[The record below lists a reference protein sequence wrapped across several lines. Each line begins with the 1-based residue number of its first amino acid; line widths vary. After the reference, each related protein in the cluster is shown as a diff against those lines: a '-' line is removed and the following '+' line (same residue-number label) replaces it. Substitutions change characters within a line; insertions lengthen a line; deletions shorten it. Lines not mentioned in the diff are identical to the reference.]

1 MAYGTVNADKMTTSD
16 GYTSAGTYGFKNRI
30 INGAMVIAQ
39 RATSSSPTGGG
50 YFTVD
55 RWRLGQNSGYAS
67 SLTPT
72 ISQSSTAPTGFINSF
87 LYTNGTGSAPTS
99 AQLISIDQYI
109 EGLNCTD
116 LAFGSASVATITI
129 SFWVRAS
136 VTGTYAVAL
145 TNSAIDR
152 SYVTTYTI
160 LSANTWEQKS
170 VTIAGD
176 QSGTWLTTNGTGIL
190 VRFPLGAGSTFQT
203 TAGAWQAGNYYTT
216 SACTNLTATTSAT
229 FYITG
234 VQLEKGSTATSFDYR
249 PYGTELQLCQRYYT
263 QLNSVGGYNSVF
275 GAGYCDTS
283 TAVKLYT
290 PLPVQMR
297 SAPTVTASAG
307 NTFYVASTA
316 GTACSAFTAQYAT
329 VNGIS
334 NQFTTTGQTAGQG
347 TLMRDN
353 NTTSAYIAASA
364 EL

>member
-1 MAYGTVNADKMTTSD
+1 MAYGTVNVDAMTTSD

-55 RWRLGQNSGYAS
+55 RWRLSQNSGYAS

-136 VTGTYAVAL
+136 ITGTYAVAL

-160 LSANTWEQKS
+160 SSANTWEQKS

-203 TAGAWQAGNYYTT
+203 TAGTWQAGNYYTT

-234 VQLEKGSTATSFDYR
+234 VQLEKGSTSTSFDYR
-249 PYGTELQLCQRYYT
+249 PYGTEFALCQRYYEIISSIYQNGYQAGGGVMSQT
-263 QLNSVGGYNSVF
+263 LGYRVIKRATPTATITTTPTYAVNSSALSFYGTDVMQTGIYVS
-275 GAGYCDTS
+275 ATS
-283 TAVKLYT
+283 TGT
-290 PLPVQMR
+290 
-297 SAPTVTASAG
+297 TVYYGGA
-307 NTFYVASTA
+307 
-316 GTACSAFTAQYAT
+316 
-329 VNGIS
+329 IS
-334 NQFTTTGQTAGQG
+334 
-347 TLMRDN
+347 L
-353 NTTSAYIAASA
+353 SS